1 MFDFIVVF
9 IMENHPIPQDVTGF
23 KFKLI
28 GSITVKQFLY
38 IVAGGILAAVCFILP
53 ITAFIR
59 IPLAVIFGGLGTAI
73 AFIPIDGRPM
83 DVMLKNFLKALPA
96 ENQYIFKKRGAEA
109 LITEFFTPQTAVVVK
124 QEQVKTDA
132 DKALEDRR
140 ALLYKT
146 LKHSDKPDA
155 KEQEVLT
162 NINQY
167 LHESTHSA
175 SPPQQNID
183 AIPSP
188 VAAVQ
193 IVTPPTTIENDKTFE
208 SLQIVSPPKVRPIE
222 TPIAKP
228 SPVIQEVEK
237 PNFVAPP
244 QPIQPQPV
252 TQPEPQAPRVDA
264 TPEENIVTT
273 PATPLQTVAAAPVAQ
288 GVAPDESKNVTSVV
302 PETSLQAG
310 FPSLPDTPNIVMG
323 IIKDPR
329 GKVIPNIL
337 VEIMSQQGIPVRAF
351 KTNALGQFA
360 AATPLPNGE
369 YNVLL
374 EDPRKQNEFEQ
385 IHISLTGDIFNPIE
399 IISTDQRE
407 KLRQELFGQTK
418 AAQPVATA

>member
-1 MFDFIVVF
+1 
-9 IMENHPIPQDVTGF
+9 MENHPIPQDVTGF

-53 ITAFIR
+53 ITAFIK
-59 IPLAVIFGGLGTAI
+59 IPLAVIFGGMGAMI

-109 LITEFFTPQTAVVVK
+109 LITEFFTPQQAAAIK
-124 QEQVKTDA
+124 EEKTKSDEENAQDA
-132 DKALEDRR
+132 RR

-146 LKHSDKPDA
+146 LKHSDRPDE
-155 KEQEVLT
+155 KEQAVLT

-167 LHESTHSA
+167 LHETTHSA

-183 AIPSP
+183 VVPNP

-193 IVTPPTTIENDKTFE
+193 VVAPPTSIENDKTFE
-208 SLQIVSPPKVRPIE
+208 SLQIATPPKVRPIE

-228 SPVIQEVEK
+228 APVIQEVEK
-237 PNFVAPP
+237 PNFVAPLVGQTPLSVPAKPAP
-244 QPIQPQPV
+244 QQE
-252 TQPEPQAPRVDA
+252 TQAPRVEKA
-264 TPEENIVTT
+264 PVENLTAASI
-273 PATPLQTVAAAPVAQ
+273 PLQTVATAAPIQAVAL
-288 GVAPDESKNVTSVV
+288 DKSKNATSVA

-310 FPSLPDTPNIVMG
+310 FPTLPDTPNIVMG

-337 VEIMSQQGIPVRAF
+337 VEIMSEQGIPVRAF

-385 IHISLTGDIFNPIE
+385 IHISLTGNIFNPIE
-399 IISTDQRE
+399 IVSTDQRE
-407 KLRQELFGQTK
+407 KLRQELFGQNQ

>member
-1 MFDFIVVF
+1 
-9 IMENHPIPQDVTGF
+9 MENHPIPQDVTGF

-146 LKHSDKPDA
+146 LKHSDKPDE

-183 AIPSP
+183 ALPNP

-193 IVTPPTTIENDKTFE
+193 VVAPPTTIENDKTFE
-208 SLQIVSPPKVRPIE
+208 SLQIATPPKARPIE

-228 SPVIQEVEK
+228 SPVVQEVER
-237 PNFVAPP
+237 PIFVAPL
-244 QPIQPQPV
+244 QPIQPPQPAP
-252 TQPEPQAPRVDA
+252 QPEPQAPRVDV
-264 TPEENIVTT
+264 TPVENIT
-273 PATPLQTVAAAPVAQ
+273 PTPTPLQAAPTPPTVQA
-288 GVAPDESKNVTSVV
+288 VAPDESKNVTSVV

-337 VEIMSQQGIPVRAF
+337 VEIMSKQGITVRVF
-351 KTNALGQFA
+351 KMNELGQFD
-360 AATPLPNGE
+360 GG
-369 YNVLL
+369 
-374 EDPRKQNEFEQ
+374 
-385 IHISLTGDIFNPIE
+385 I
-399 IISTDQRE
+399 
-407 KLRQELFGQTK
+407 
-418 AAQPVATA
+418 